1 MKMKKI
7 LLIIKELSKSQGQ
20 TTLGSFKNNPFKILI
35 STILSQRTR
44 DENTE
49 KVTKILFSKY
59 KTPKQIAKA
68 DLKSIQRLI
77 KSSGFYRT
85 KAKRIKEVAFII
97 HKQYKGKVPKDI
109 DKLLELPGVGRKTAN
124 CVLVYAFQKQAIPVD
139 THVHRISNRIGL
151 VNTKTPEKTE
161 LELIKTIPKKYWLL
175 VNELFIIHGKTVCKP
190 IKPLCGICRIK
201 KYCDYYAKNRKSF
214 E

>member
-1 MKMKKI
+1 M
-7 LLIIKELSKSQGQ
+7 SKSQG
-20 TTLGSFKNNPFKILI
+20 TTALGSLEHNPFKTLI

-49 KVTKILFSKY
+49 KVTKLLFAKY

-68 DLKSIQRLI
+68 PINDIEKLI

-97 HKQYKGKVPKDI
+97 HNQYKGKVPKDI
-109 DKLLELPGVGRKTAN
+109 DKLLEMPGVGRKTAN
-124 CVLVYAFQKQAIPVD
+124 CVLVYAFGKEAIPVD
-139 THVHRISNRIGL
+139 THVHRIANRIGL
-151 VNTKTPEKTE
+151 VNAKTPEKTE
-161 LELIKTIPKKYWLL
+161 LELIKVIPKKYWLL
-175 VNELFIIHGKTVCKP
+175 VNELFVIHGKTICKP
-190 IKPLCGICRIK
+190 IKPNCKVCRIK
-201 KYCDYYAKNRKSF
+201 KQCDYYAKNRKSF